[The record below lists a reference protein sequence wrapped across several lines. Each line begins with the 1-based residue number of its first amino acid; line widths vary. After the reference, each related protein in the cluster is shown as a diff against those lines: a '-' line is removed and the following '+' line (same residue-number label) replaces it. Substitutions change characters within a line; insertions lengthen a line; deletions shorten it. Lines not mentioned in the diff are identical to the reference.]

1 MRGARDGSRLA
12 VKRGGGSSGM
22 EQIVRRR
29 LGRALRAIGILA
41 VLGAGLPAA
50 AQLNAPPLREQ
61 DRPAETLQES
71 ERAGRAAGAAEKLR
85 ALEAGETVTYADV
98 LKNPDDIE
106 LNYLYAQSQVSKG
119 ELRGA
124 ASTLERIL
132 LVDPNLARV
141 RLLYAVVLFRLDN
154 MSEAEREFET
164 VSRLPMPENLREE
177 VDRYLAEI
185 EIRKKT
191 TRFAASVGG
200 GMQWDS
206 NRNAGP
212 LGDEVLFL
220 DTPFDLVEGQAAAD
234 WSGVM
239 LSTFR
244 AQHDLGFDE
253 GHLLTGALQLYG
265 QKQINQTDL
274 DLGSFSGELGG
285 LYRTPW
291 FDVQPTAYGSYLN
304 LAGESYVSTAG
315 GGVRVFRRLNQM
327 VELSARFRGGY
338 EFFEALD
345 QSPITDQRTGARY
358 EAGLGGAYNPIPTLR
373 IDAAASYIN
382 KQARQDFY
390 TYQGPLAALSATYL
404 LGQGQFL
411 LGTFI
416 FEWDSYEGPEPIIS
430 FRTRRDLDYLG
441 RVTYGAPLGF
451 LLGWLSPPRAVRDT
465 VFTLNGEYLYVDSNI
480 QNYTYDNWRVSL
492 LFTKSFD
499 F

>member
-1 MRGARDGSRLA
+1 MRAVREEVGMERFGRERPRRTHGSRRHSPVFEAALVACLLA
-12 VKRGGGSSGM
+12 S
-22 EQIVRRR
+22 
-29 LGRALRAIGILA
+29 
-41 VLGAGLPAA
+41 GLPAS
-50 AQLNAPPLREQ
+50 AQLNVPPPQEQ
-61 DRPAETLQES
+61 ERPAEGLREA
-71 ERAGRAAGAAEKLR
+71 ERARRAAGAAEKLR
-85 ALEAGETVTYADV
+85 PLESGERVTYADV
-98 LKNPDDIE
+98 LKNPDDVE
-106 LNYLYAQSQVSKG
+106 LNYLYAQSQVANG

-154 MSEAEREFET
+154 LSEAEREFET

-177 VDRYLAEI
+177 VDRYLEEI
-185 EIRKKT
+185 ALRKKA
-191 TRFAASVGG
+191 TRLAASVGG

-220 DTPFDLVEGQAAAD
+220 DTPFDLIEGQAAAD
-234 WSGVM
+234 WSGI
-239 LSTFR
+239 LLTTFR

-265 QKQINQTDL
+265 QKQINQTEL
-274 DLGSFSGELGG
+274 DLGSVSGEFGG

-291 FDVQPTAYGSYLN
+291 FDVQPLAFGSYLN
-304 LAGESYVSTAG
+304 LAGESYVSAAG
-315 GGVRVFRRLNQM
+315 GGARIFRRFSQKI
-327 VELSARFRGGY
+327 EASARFRGAY
-338 EFFEALD
+338 EFFEPLD
-345 QSPITDQRTGARY
+345 RSPITEERRGPRY
-358 EAGLGGAYNPIPTLR
+358 EAGLGAAYNPLPLLR
-373 IDAAASYIN
+373 LDAAASYVN
-382 KQARQDFY
+382 KQADADFY

-411 LGTFI
+411 LGSFL
-416 FEWDSYEGPEPIIS
+416 FEWDSYQGPEEIIS
-430 FRTRRDLDYLG
+430 YRTRRDLNYLG
-441 RVTYGAPLGF
+441 RITYGAPLGF
-451 LLGWLSPPRAVRDT
+451 LLGFLSPPKAVRDT

-480 QNYTYDNWRVSL
+480 RNYTYDNWRVSL